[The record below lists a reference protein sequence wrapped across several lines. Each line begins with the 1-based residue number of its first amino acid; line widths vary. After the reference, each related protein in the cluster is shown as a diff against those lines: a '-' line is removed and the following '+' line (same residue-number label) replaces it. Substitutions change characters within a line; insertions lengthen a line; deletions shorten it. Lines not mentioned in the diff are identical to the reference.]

1 MNDRKQILQ
10 LLADGQI
17 TADEADRLLAALER
31 DRPDQR
37 PTTTEPG
44 PNRKPKFLRV
54 LVENTEQHSEGP
66 GRVNVRIP
74 LQLLRAGVQLT
85 TLIPPPALGQVN
97 QELHNSGLPIDLSR
111 LKPEHIED
119 LIEQLDEIT
128 VDVDRPDAK
137 VRVFCE

>member
-10 LLADGQI
+10 MLADGQI
-17 TADEADRLLAALER
+17 TAEEADSLIAALER
-31 DRPDQR
+31 DRPNYQ
-37 PTTTEPG
+37 PAPTEPG
-44 PNRKPKFLRV
+44 TNRKPKFLRV
-54 LVENTEQHSEGP
+54 LVENTPEHSEGP
-66 GRVNVRIP
+66 GKVNVRIP

-97 QELHNSGLPIDLSR
+97 DELRRSGLPIDLSR

-119 LIEQLDEIT
+119 LIEQLDEVT
-128 VDVDRPDAK
+128 VDVDRPDSK